1 MCQRVLA
8 RAFCLLFPFCDCL
21 QEDIINLVI
30 YKVQKLA
37 AMLESEGFMYV
48 YVVRGRLFKK
58 EERKEWA
65 QLLSFIHSGTLCSDE
80 YSILF
85 VKSIKYSVRRGTRVF
100 CRVRIITCVGRH
112 VVAC

>member
-58 EERKEWA
+58 GGEKRMGPTIELYTFWNTM
-65 QLLSFIHSGTLCSDE
+65 L
-80 YSILF
+80 
-85 VKSIKYSVRRGTRVF
+85 RRV
-100 CRVRIITCVGRH
+100 
-112 VVAC
+112 